1 MNIIPQTVQQL
12 DPMNI
17 SYAVHIWRDGDQISS
32 TEPTTDQDAARDML
46 RGLQRTFPDSVLV
59 VEGADGVWSPVSD
72 ELLDRLA
79 RQRAAGALATLIR
92 TSPPQIDWV
101 LSAHAPSELSGH
113 AIKRETVA
121 EFAALLMAEC
131 TERTDGGCTTVRA
144 SSTFA
149 GVPVSVYCIVR
160 AQDEQVR
167 ETASAG
173 A

>member
-1 MNIIPQTVQQL
+1 MNIIPQTEQQL

-32 TEPTTDQDAARDML
+32 TEPTTDQAEARDMHRAL
-46 RGLQRTFPDSVLV
+46 TTRFPDSVLV
-59 VEGADGVWSPVSD
+59 VKGADGVWSPVSD

-79 RQRAAGALATLIR
+79 RQRAAVALASLVR
-92 TSPPQIDWV
+92 TSPPQIDWF
-101 LSAHAPSELSGH
+101 LSTHSPSELSGH
-113 AIKRETVA
+113 AFKRETVA
-121 EFAALLMAEC
+121 EFAALLMVEC
-131 TERTDGGCTTVRA
+131 TERTDGGCTTVRS

-160 AQDEQVR
+160 EAEQVR